1 MSENFSPASRV
12 MIVSAAVVVVIA
24 GLKEAAPFIVPFL
37 MSVFIAVI
45 SFPFM
50 WKLQQRGLPKG
61 LALIAVIFM
70 VMLAGMMLTWLIG
83 TSLTDFSRML
93 PEYQRKITEEWA
105 FVLQWLNGHG
115 ISVSATLKDMIDPN
129 AAVGLISSILKGFGN
144 VLTNSFLILLT
155 VTFILL
161 EAAGLVQKLPVVKSA
176 INEAGEGASEDGSE
190 AEAAGSFTHVF
201 VNKLRDYMS
210 MKTIISMFTGVII
223 GVALWLIGVDYP
235 VLWGVLAFMLN
246 FVPNIGSI
254 IAAVP
259 AVLLT
264 IIQLGVGPAFL
275 VAIVYI
281 AVNVLIGSILE
292 PRFMGKGLGLSTL
305 VVFVSLIFWGWVLGP
320 VGMLLSVPLTITV
333 KLALDSSPETV
344 WLGHLLGPLDE
355 AVDEPINEPSS
366 TDS

>member
-1 MSENFSPASRV
+1 MITCAS
-12 MIVSAAVVVVIA
+12 VVIIIA
-24 GLKEAAPFIVPFL
+24 GLKVAASFIVPFL

-45 SFPFM
+45 SFPLM
-50 WKLQQRGLPKG
+50 WNLQQRGLPKG
-61 LALIAVIFM
+61 LALMAV
-70 VMLAGMMLTWLIG
+70 VLVVVLAGGMLAWLIG

-93 PEYQRKITEEWA
+93 PEYQRKIAEEWA
-105 FVLQWLNGHG
+105 VVLQWLNGHG
-115 ISVSATLKDMIDPN
+115 ISASGTLKDMIDPTK
-129 AAVGLISSILKGFGN
+129 AVGLVSSILKGFGN
-144 VLTNSFLILLT
+144 MLTNSFLILLS

-161 EAAGLVQKLPVVKSA
+161 EAAGLVQKLPA
-176 INEAGEGASEDGSE
+176 INGEPVSSENSE
-190 AEAAGSFTHVF
+190 ERSASFTHVF

-264 IIQLGVGPAFL
+264 IVQLGIGPAFL
-275 VAIVYI
+275 VAAVYV
-281 AVNVLIGSILE
+281 AVNILIGSILE

-333 KLALDSSPETV
+333 KLALDSSSETE

-355 AVDEPINEPSS
+355 
-366 TDS
+366 